1 MDTTYLTDVRKLPPI
16 VRHRQQSYRRWPN
29 LARIAHIAT
38 VLTRHGG
45 RYLLSV
51 LAHRW
56 RWLMPLCPHPIPGPD
71 RLRMAFE
78 ELGGTFIKFGQMLAL
93 QPDILSLEYC
103 NGLFDLLDRVSPL
116 PYVDVERVFEEE
128 IGRKPHEVFDSFDL
142 EPLATASVAQVHVAW
157 RNGKKLAVK
166 VQRPSV
172 EDDFHGD
179 IRLIAGTVRLIRT
192 LHLKPLNWLI
202 EPMSEF
208 VAWSRE
214 ELDFRREASYM
225 RQLRQ
230 EARDNP
236 HERVPK
242 LVEEFVTRRTLVME
256 FLPGIT
262 VLSYLRALERGD
274 EQVVRQLEAGG
285 FDSHKVASHIIDN
298 FLGDVF
304 EHGLFHAD
312 LHPANLMI
320 LPENVVGYIDFGI
333 CGVISAYSRR
343 NLIALTLAYTSGD
356 LPGMCQAF
364 FRVSAL
370 DSSSSAERFRRG
382 LARDAR
388 NWYEKEGRRLR
399 LRKNFTLVMLDM
411 LRLSR
416 ESGVWPERDVIK
428 YIRSAI
434 AIDGLI
440 TRFAPTFDLG
450 QHLRATCD
458 RHLRWNLRRSLLTM
472 NNLVHWSAASL
483 RLFRSGGRP
492 ACDAM
497 NRVSSAYRSSENC
510 GPGQTVGA
518 HVYKLVF
525 ASGFLA
531 VTCFA
536 ALQSA
541 DRVRLGINMFT
552 AEAALA
558 CAALSWLLLG
568 LKNTFS
574 GE

>member
-1 MDTTYLTDVRKLPPI
+1 
-16 VRHRQQSYRRWPN
+16 
-29 LARIAHIAT
+29 
-38 VLTRHGG
+38 
-45 RYLLSV
+45 
-51 LAHRW
+51 
-56 RWLMPLCPHPIPGPD
+56 
-71 RLRMAFE
+71 MAFE

-116 PYVDVERVFEEE
+116 PYAEVEHVFEEE
-128 IGRKPHEVFDSFDL
+128 IGRKPHEVFDFFDQ

-157 RNGKKLAVK
+157 RNGRKLAVK

-172 EDDFHGD
+172 EDDFDGD
-179 IRLIAGTVRLIRT
+179 IHLIAGTVRLIRN
-192 LHLKPLNWLI
+192 LHLRPLNWLI

-208 VAWSRE
+208 IAWSRE
-214 ELDFRREASYM
+214 ELDFGREASYM
-225 RQLRQ
+225 RQLWQ

-236 HERVPK
+236 HERVPE
-242 LVEEFVTRRTLVME
+242 LIEEFVTRRTLVME

-274 EQVVRQLEAGG
+274 EEVVRKLEAGG
-285 FDSHKVASHIIDN
+285 FDSHQVASHIIDN

-320 LPENVVGYIDFGI
+320 LPGNVVGYIDFGI
-333 CGVISAYSRR
+333 CGAISAYSRQ

-370 DSSSSAERFRRG
+370 DSSTSAERFRQG

-388 NWYEKEGRRLR
+388 NWYEKEGRRVR

-450 QHLRATCD
+450 QHLRVTCD

-472 NNLVHWSAASL
+472 NNLVGWSAASL
-483 RLFRSGGRP
+483 RLFRNGGRR
-492 ACDAM
+492 AFEAM
-497 NRVSSAYRSSENC
+497 SRVSSSHRSSENR
-510 GPGQTVGA
+510 GPGETIGA
-518 HVYKLVF
+518 HFPKVFF

-531 VTCFA
+531 VTCVL
-536 ALQSA
+536 ALQSP
-541 DRVRLGINMFT
+541 DPVRLGINMFT

-568 LKNTFS
+568 LKKTFS